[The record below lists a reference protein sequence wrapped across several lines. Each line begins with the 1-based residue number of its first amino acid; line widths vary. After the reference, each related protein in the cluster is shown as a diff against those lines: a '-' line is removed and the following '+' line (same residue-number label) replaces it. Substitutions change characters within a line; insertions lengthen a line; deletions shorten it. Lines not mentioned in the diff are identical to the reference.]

1 MHKKRREKPVC
12 KEIVPVSDTE
22 FLEEKLIDAL
32 EVIDLMKKKLKKM
45 DAEIKSSKKEITRLS
60 KEQTSQGGKINGLAF
75 HANADSSIY
84 KYRTNVVS
92 NWKKQTNNL
101 CELETRG
108 ISDEKL
114 TDKMLFGGTDYSF
127 NIY

>member
-1 MHKKRREKPVC
+1 MHKKRREKLAY
-12 KEIVPVSDTE
+12 KEIAPVSDTE
-22 FLEEKLIDAL
+22 FLEEKLIEAL
-32 EVIDLMKKKLKKM
+32 EVIDLMKKKMKKM
-45 DAEIKSSKKEITRLS
+45 DVEIKSSKKEIARLS
-60 KEQTSQGGKINGLAF
+60 KEQTNQGGKINGLAF

-92 NWKKQTNNL
+92 NWKKQKSNM
-101 CELETRG
+101 CELESRC